1 MQIGAQ
7 FMGDPGGP
15 KAFAVRAEAAGF
27 DSVWCGDHVGHIV
40 DGLAALGCF
49 AGATEQ
55 ITIGVNVIVV
65 PYRPAAIIAKALSTI
80 ALVAPGRVI
89 AGFGVG
95 GEFPGEFTATG
106 ADLHTRGPVTDE
118 ALEVIERLWTGEAVT
133 YRGRWVTLDEL
144 QIEPAADPAPT
155 VWIGG
160 RSDAALRRAV
170 RFGAGYT
177 PYLVSPEQ
185 LAKRRQRLAVL
196 AAAADRRPEDLAV
209 GCLVTMIPGASVEE
223 AVEVGISSLR
233 LTGLSPEGVRAWYLI
248 GDDESILAR
257 LQEYVDAGADH
268 LILGCLPGDERQVD
282 EFFRTCGRILP
293 TARALRPRAR

>member
-7 FMGDPGGP
+7 YMGDPGGP
-15 KAFAVRAEAAGF
+15 KAFAVRAEAGGF
-27 DSVWCGDHVGHIV
+27 DSVWTGDHVGHIV
-40 DGLAALGCF
+40 DGLAALACF
-49 AGATEQ
+49 AGATER

-65 PYRPAAIIAKALSTI
+65 PYRPAAVIAKALSTI

-106 ADLHTRGPVTDE
+106 ADLGARGAVTDE
-118 ALEVIERLWTGEAVT
+118 ALEVIERLWSGDAVT

-144 QIEPAADPAPT
+144 RIEPPPEPPPT
-155 VWIGG
+155 VWVGG

-170 RFGAGYT
+170 RFAAGYT

-185 LAKRRQRLAVL
+185 LAKRRLRLGELAVE
-196 AAAADRRPEDLAV
+196 AGRSPEDLAV
-209 GCLVTMIPGASVEE
+209 GCLATMIPGASVEE

-233 LTGLSPEGVRAWYLI
+233 LSGLSPQGVRAWYLI
-248 GDDESILAR
+248 GDDASILAR

-268 LILGCLPGDERQVD
+268 LILGCLPGDDRQVD
-282 EFFRTCGRILP
+282 EFFATCERLLPAARELRP
-293 TARALRPRAR
+293 TAG

>member
-1 MQIGAQ
+1 VEIGAQ
-7 FMGDPGGP
+7 YMGDPGGP

-40 DGLAALGCF
+40 DGLATLGCF
-49 AGATEQ
+49 AGATER

-65 PYRPAAIIAKALSTI
+65 PYRPAAIVAKALSTI

-106 ADLHTRGPVTDE
+106 ADLHARGAATDE
-118 ALEVIERLWTGEAVT
+118 ALQAIRALWTGRPVT
-133 YRGRWVTLDEL
+133 FDGRWVTLEAF
-144 QIEPAADPAPT
+144 QIEPPPDPPPT

-170 RFGAGYT
+170 RFGDGYA
-177 PYLVSPEQ
+177 PYLVSPQQ
-185 LAKRRQRLAVL
+185 LRQRRERLAEL
-196 AAAADRRPEDLAV
+196 AAQAGRRAGELTIGA
-209 GCLVTMIPGASVEE
+209 LVTMIPGPSVDE
-223 AVEVGISSLR
+223 AVELGLSSLR
-233 LTGLSPEGVRAWYLI
+233 LSGLTPDSVRAQYLL

-257 LQEYVDAGADH
+257 LQEYADAGVDH
-268 LILGCLPGDERQVD
+268 LILGCLPGDDRLVD
-282 EFFRTCGRILP
+282 DFFEACGRIVP
-293 TARALRPRAR
+293 AARALCPAPR